1 MAKTMWCETFNFAR
15 SLRCLQRQGLK
26 CFERILLMFLILRL
40 VDFFCKTGSELVNY
54 SIREAIFDP
63 VSKGSVDVWQCLH
76 FSGRSL
82 YLRPFHWRL
91 GWLASCFR
99 CFRCNLNFNRPVLF
113 KSLVWGA
120 RWDSDT
126 HMVRQAIWLWNIVKC
141 ESLQTRV
148 RKIAKVSLYGYFSR
162 LSYWYL
168 LISASLCP
176 TAVRQLSRWFV
187 TFQALQVQESQ
198 PKVLFTDLPPLWF
211 LPVKESPEDESYWVI
226 DSIVKIAKARK
237 ARWVRGHWRN

>member
-99 CFRCNLNFNRPVLF
+99 CFRCNLNFNRNLF
-113 KSLVWGA
+113 YSSPLYEVHVGTLTPTWCAKQ
-120 RWDSDT
+120 SDYE
-126 HMVRQAIWLWNIVKC
+126 ILWNV
-141 ESLQTRV
+141 
-148 RKIAKVSLYGYFSR
+148 KVSKQESGKLQKCLCTDTFPDWAIDI
-162 LSYWYL
+162 YWYL
-168 LISASLCP
+168 HLC
-176 TAVRQLSRWFV
+176 VRQLSDSCPVDLSHSKLSRYRNPSRRCSSRTCLRSGFCRSRR
-187 TFQALQVQESQ
+187 ALRMSHIES
-198 PKVLFTDLPPLWF
+198 
-211 LPVKESPEDESYWVI
+211 
-226 DSIVKIAKARK
+226 SIR
-237 ARWVRGHWRN
+237 

>member
-26 CFERILLMFLILRL
+26 CFERISLMFLIHLILRL
-40 VDFFCKTGSELVNY
+40 VDFFCKTATGCSELVNY
-54 SIREAIFDP
+54 SIREAIFAP
-63 VSKGSVDVWQCLH
+63 VCDVCWCLAMPPLVPRTEFISTA
-76 FSGRSL
+76 FSLKVGMV
-82 YLRPFHWRL
+82 
-91 GWLASCFR
+91 G
-99 CFRCNLNFNRPVLF
+99 CFRCNLNLEKPVLF
-113 KSLVWGA
+113 KSLIWGA
-120 RWDSDT
+120 RWDSVT

-148 RKIAKVSLYGYFSR
+148 RKIAVKVSLYGYFSR
-162 LSYWYL
+162 LSYWML

-187 TFQALQVQESQ
+187 TFQVLQWTLQVQESQ

-211 LPVKESPEDESYWVI
+211 LPVKESPEDESYWLI
-226 DSIVKIAKARK
+226 
-237 ARWVRGHWRN
+237 W